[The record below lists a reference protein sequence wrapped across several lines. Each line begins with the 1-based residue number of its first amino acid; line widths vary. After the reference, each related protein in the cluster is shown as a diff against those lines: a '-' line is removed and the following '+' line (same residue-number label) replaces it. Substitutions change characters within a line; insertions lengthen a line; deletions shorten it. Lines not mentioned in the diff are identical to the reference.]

1 MPRRR
6 RPGVRSGTAR
16 SGCPGLSV
24 PGDHRDAPWSPFLD
38 PVLAEEIDPGV
49 VDVVGHDYSA
59 RGPFAA
65 FSRLESNRR
74 TVPTKYRFS
83 TG

>member
-6 RPGVRSGTAR
+6 RPGVRSGIAR
-16 SGCPGLSV
+16 SGCPCLSV

-49 VDVVGHDYSA
+49 VDAVGDEYSA
-59 RGPFAA
+59 RGRFAA
-65 FSRLESNRR
+65 FS
-74 TVPTKYRFS
+74 
-83 TG
+83 